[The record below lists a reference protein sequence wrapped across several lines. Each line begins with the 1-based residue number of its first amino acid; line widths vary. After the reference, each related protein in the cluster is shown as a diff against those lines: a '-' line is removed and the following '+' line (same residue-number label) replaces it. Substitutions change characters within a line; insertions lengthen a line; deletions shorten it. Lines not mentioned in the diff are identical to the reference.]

1 MFNRNLKF
9 LDLSYIYLIANTNNW
24 KYILTNILIYT
35 HYCIYMLNSNL
46 KFLDLSNEVNLEEKR
61 PTIEAKETY
70 YYLLLIDGS
79 GLKLGLW

>member
-1 MFNRNLKF
+1 MF
-9 LDLSYIYLIANTNNW
+9 
-24 KYILTNILIYT
+24 
-35 HYCIYMLNSNL
+35 NSNL
-46 KFLDLSNEVNLEEKR
+46 KFLESSNEVNLDEKR